1 MRWPRIVDGVVGD
14 WVRACVALAAYLLS
28 LNVSGEKVLDMVQ
41 KVGGLAV
48 EARVESS
55 L

>member
-1 MRWPRIVDGVVGD
+1 MVSD
-14 WVRACVALAAYLLS
+14 WVGACIALATHLLS
-28 LNVSGEKVLDMVQ
+28 LNASGEKVLDMVQ